1 MEYPLPELKGLP
13 IFNSLNK
20 ELIYIYLPEIYFTQ
34 LTKSMKIKENH
45 FFDSDNINLLNIT
58 ICQFL
63 EDTFQNCPLEKRL
76 KISYSEQ
83 MENINP
89 SYSFILRP
97 DEIFMSKNEVRKIVG
112 NYRELKNQ
120 ILKNQNKTNDDSF
133 INPFLKEENNSEDN
147 DTEKE
152 EESDEDFEYMNINIW
167 EMYRRLKLQKE
178 KKCLPKCALS
188 LMSKREKNFLKN
200 KTYVIKRTAS
210 SDKIIINKN
219 NSSKDVKIKKRNKN
233 KYTKLIK
240 EIFCEKLSDFRSEII
255 IYCLKNINLDI
266 LTNDTFEKFVCF
278 LEFFILLYTGIRT
291 KYYLD
296 ELTNL
301 NMDFY
306 AHEKNLMNFAE
317 TFRFKAQFRIKD
329 IPIIYDSNL
338 KVYKKR
344 NNTLINKENFHI
356 TKFSEINDL
365 NKTQIENIDWKM
377 VEFFPPFT
385 NFIKELSANY
395 RRYDKEDRIHSCKE
409 CENLSNLNQCLS
421 VKCESSCFKSLNKE
435 KLIFRSLMTVIN
447 YDNFDDFWI
456 IKEHILILNYQNII
470 QNTGIFS
477 LILTFLSPFETVETK
492 RVNKIFSNTFGKAIG
507 YFFIW
512 ISHYI
517 YWLIFPSILGL
528 IIHLAIFL
536 LSQKDDNI
544 FELILSLIFTGTIVL
559 WGNYYV
565 LSWKKMYKFYSY
577 IWGDSKFKIKKVIY
591 SDNHVSIN
599 RVNFMGIKLPQS
611 ASFKIHLTNVL
622 IFILSAFIKIIV
634 IGSNI
639 IIMAFKNHNFELKRV
654 AYNNFLN
661 KYWKYITTIIIYIL
675 RECFSIF
682 AEKANI
688 WLYSH
693 QKYFSEK
700 EKQKMLM
707 QKKLLFEFF
716 NYYFNLYYIAFL
728 KKNFEKCLYDN
739 CYTELEQQ
747 LIMIIISD
755 AIVICVKFYNN
766 VISLRK
772 EINKFEKEIQSKYLY
787 IENNSNKFR
796 YYTRYSFK
804 NKSIVD
810 YYLKIFLTFG
820 YILQFGACCPLS
832 FILVLF
838 ITILTRV
845 TLGISLRDI
854 YYPQIFDESMELE
867 IINQAQELISF
878 IGIISNLFIIFY
890 TNNNFVKIK
899 TMNKFFYMILTENII
914 ILITKFIEPLKLPNW
929 FHYRNKLALKYYRKY
944 GTRKKK
950 IKQLK

>member
-1 MEYPLPELKGLP
+1 
-13 IFNSLNK
+13 
-20 ELIYIYLPEIYFTQ
+20 
-34 LTKSMKIKENH
+34 MKIKNNH
-45 FFDSDNINLLNIT
+45 FFDNDNINILNIT

-63 EDTFQNCPLEKRL
+63 SDTFQNCPLEKRL
-76 KISYSEQ
+76 KKSYSEN

-97 DEIFMSKNEVRKIVG
+97 DEIFLNKFEVRKILG
-112 NYRELKNQ
+112 NFRELKNQ
-120 ILKNQNKTNDDSF
+120 IIKNQNIKNDDSF
-133 INPFLKEENNSEDN
+133 INPFLKEENDSD
-147 DTEKE
+147 DTNIEKE
-152 EESDEDFEYMNINIW
+152 EESEDDYEYMDINIW
-167 EMYRRLKLQKE
+167 EMYRRLKQQKE
-178 KKCLPKCALS
+178 NKCLPKCGLS
-188 LMSKREKNFLKN
+188 LISKKEKKFLKN
-200 KTYVIKRTAS
+200 KTHLKKRTAS
-210 SDKIIINKN
+210 FDKIIISKTLSNKEI
-219 NSSKDVKIKKRNKN
+219 KIKKRNKN

-240 EIFCEKLSDFRSEII
+240 EIFCEQLNDFRSEIV
-255 IYCLKNINLDI
+255 IYCLKNINLD
-266 LTNDTFEKFVCF
+266 LLVNDTFEKFVCF
-278 LEFFILLYTGIRT
+278 LEFFIMLYTGIRT

-296 ELTNL
+296 ELSNL

-306 AHEKNLMNFAE
+306 ADEKNLMNFAE
-317 TFRFKAQFRIKD
+317 TFRYKVQFRIKD
-329 IPIIYDSNL
+329 KPIIYDSNSKL
-338 KVYKKR
+338 YKKR
-344 NNTLINKENFHI
+344 NGTIINQENFHI

-365 NKTQIENIDWKM
+365 NKTQFENFDWNK

-385 NFIKELSANY
+385 NFIKELSAHY
-395 RRYDKEDRIHSCKE
+395 RRYDNKDRIHLCKE
-409 CENLSNLNQCLS
+409 CENVSNINQCLNI
-421 VKCESSCFKSLNKE
+421 KCKSSCFQSLDKE

-447 YDNFDDFWI
+447 YDIIDDCWL
-456 IKEHILILNYQNII
+456 IKDHILILNYQNII

-477 LILTFLSPFETVETK
+477 LILTFLTPFETTETK
-492 RVNKIFSNTFGKAIG
+492 RVNKIFSNTFGKAVG

-528 IIHLAIFL
+528 IIHLIIFL
-536 LSQKDDNI
+536 KSNNT

-577 IWGDSKFKIKKVIY
+577 IWGVSKFKIKKVINA
-591 SDNHVSIN
+591 DNRVSIN
-599 RVNFMGIKLPQS
+599 RINFMGIKLPQS
-611 ASFKIHLTNVL
+611 TTFKIHFTNVL
-622 IFILSAFIKIIV
+622 ILILSALIKIIV
-634 IGSNI
+634 MGSNI
-639 IIMAFKNHNFELKRV
+639 IIMTYKNHNFELKKV

-661 KYWKYITTIIIYIL
+661 KYWKYITPIIIYIL
-675 RECFSIF
+675 RELFSIF

-693 QKYFSEK
+693 QKFISEK
-700 EKQKMLM
+700 EKQKMLI

-716 NYYFNLYYIAFL
+716 NYYFNLYYIAFM

-755 AIVICVKFYNN
+755 AIVICVKFYIN

-804 NKSIVD
+804 NKSIVE

-854 YYPQIFDESMELE
+854 YYAQIFDESMGLG

-899 TMNKFFYMILTENII
+899 TINKFFYMILTENII
-914 ILITKFIEPLKLPNW
+914 IFITKFIEPLKLPNW

-950 IKQLK
+950 VEQIK